1 MVLQNANCWGA
12 GKRYWY
18 WNRRGR
24 SINALDY
31 LVEIR
36 GCSLVD
42 AVNTLTDKRE
52 PGGDKC
58 FFIMGKLWK

>member
-36 GCSLVD
+36 GYSLVD

-52 PGGDKC
+52 PGADPLRLYAGR
-58 FFIMGKLWK
+58 

>member
-1 MVLQNANCWGA
+1 MVLQNAKCWGA

-36 GCSLVD
+36 GYSLVD

-52 PGGDKC
+52 PGADPLRLYAGR
-58 FFIMGKLWK
+58 

>member
-36 GCSLVD
+36 GYSLVD

-52 PGGDKC
+52 PGADPLRLYAGR
-58 FFIMGKLWK
+58 L

>member
-31 LVEIR
+31 LVEMR
-36 GCSLVD
+36 GYSLVD

-52 PGGDKC
+52 PGADPLRLYAGR
-58 FFIMGKLWK
+58 